1 MAGTSRQRRWP
12 RILGGLALVVIV
24 AGFLP
29 GVQAR
34 GKALAVLA
42 EAVGIDFPRPLAE
55 DITRTDVSL
64 DGVTGH
70 LYSPREPAPPI
81 LLLPGAAPLGKD
93 DPRAVR
99 LARSLARADRTVFI
113 PDLTLYERRFEA
125 EDLDRI
131 VRSVLAL
138 GSHPDADGEA
148 LLLGISYGGSFALV
162 AAADERL
169 RGRLVQVATF
179 GAYWDLVG
187 VIQAVTTGASLVDG
201 VRIPWQGHPMA
212 RSILERAVA
221 GLAPERIQAPLQA
234 ALASGDPSGLSPEAR
249 ALFDLLRNDEPERAR
264 ELAEALPP
272 ELREFLAAFSPSSVG
287 RDLDV
292 PVVAMHSTDDPAVPY
307 GELARLRRALPE
319 ARLVTVSSFRHVDP
333 TTDTPGGWTALVA
346 DAWDAWR
353 FTSWILEA
361 QE

>member
-1 MAGTSRQRRWP
+1 MAGASRRRRWP
-12 RILGGLALVVIV
+12 WIVGGLAAAVIV
-24 AGFLP
+24 AGLFP
-29 GVQAR
+29 AVQAR

-42 EAVGIDFPRPLAE
+42 EAVGIGFPRPLAE

-70 LYSPREPAPPI
+70 LYSPQDPAPPI
-81 LLLPGAAPLGKD
+81 VLIPGAAPLGKD

-113 PDLTLYERRFEA
+113 PDLTLYERRLAA

-131 VRSVLAL
+131 VRSTLAL
-138 GSHPDADGEA
+138 ESHPSAKGEVM
-148 LLLGISYGGSFALV
+148 LLGISYGGSFALV

-169 RGRLVQVATF
+169 HGRLAQVATF

-187 VIQAVTTGASLVDG
+187 VIQAVTTGTSLVDG
-201 VRIPWQGHPMA
+201 ARIPWQGHPMA
-212 RSILERAVA
+212 RSILEEAVVR
-221 GLAPERIQAPLQA
+221 LAPEASRPRLRA
-234 ALASGDPSGLSPEAR
+234 ALASGDPARLSPDAR
-249 ALFDLLRNDEPERAR
+249 ALFELLRNQDPGRTR
-264 ELAEALPP
+264 ELAAGVPR
-272 ELREFLAAFSPSSVG
+272 ELRELLAGFSPSSVG
-287 RDLDV
+287 ERV
-292 PVVAMHSTDDPAVPY
+292 VAPVVAMHSTDDPAVPF
-307 GELARLRRALPE
+307 GELLRLRRALPE
-319 ARLVTVSSFRHVDP
+319 ARAVTVSSFRHVDP
-333 TTDTPGGWTALVA
+333 SASAPGGWTAVVA

>member
-1 MAGTSRQRRWP
+1 
-12 RILGGLALVVIV
+12 VIV

-29 GVQAR
+29 AVQAR

-42 EAVGIDFPRPLAE
+42 EAVGIDFPRPFAD
-55 DITRTDVSL
+55 DIRRTDVSL

-70 LYSPREPAPPI
+70 LYTPDHPAPAI

-99 LARSLARADRTVFI
+99 LARALARAGRVVFI
-113 PDLTLYERRFEA
+113 PDLILFERRLEI

-131 VRSVLAL
+131 VRSALAL
-138 GSHPDADGEA
+138 SSHPAAEGEVS
-148 LLLGISYGGSFALV
+148 LLGISYGGSFALV

-169 RGRLVQVATF
+169 RGHLTQVATF

-201 VRIPWQGHPMA
+201 VRVPWQGHPMA
-212 RSILERAVA
+212 GAILEEAVTRLGPA
-221 GLAPERIQAPLQA
+221 ESRDQLQA
-234 ALASGDPSGLSPEAR
+234 ALASGDPNELPQEAR
-249 ALFDLLRNDEPERAR
+249 AVFELLRNRDPERTRDLAAGLPPGLR
-264 ELAEALPP
+264 EL
-272 ELREFLAAFSPSSVG
+272 FAAFSPSSVADG
-287 RDLDV
+287 IEA

-307 GELARLRRALPE
+307 GELIRLRINLPE
-319 ARLVTVSSFRHVDP
+319 TRVVTVSSFRHVDP
-333 TTDTPGGWTALVA
+333 STSAPGGWTSLVA

-353 FTSWILEA
+353 FTSWILAA

>member
-1 MAGTSRQRRWP
+1 MGASRRRRWP
-12 RILGGLALVVIV
+12 WIVGSLAAVVIV

-29 GVQAR
+29 AVQAR

-42 EAVGIDFPRPLAE
+42 EAVGIGFPRPFAE
-55 DITRTDVSL
+55 DIRRTEVSL

-70 LYSPREPAPPI
+70 LYSPQHPAPPI
-81 LLLPGAAPLGKD
+81 VLLPGAAPLGKD

-99 LARSLARADRTVFI
+99 LARSLARADRSVFI

-131 VRSVLAL
+131 VRSSLAL
-138 GSHPDADGEA
+138 GSHPAAEGDVQ
-148 LLLGISYGGSFALV
+148 LLGISYGGSFALV

-169 RGRLVQVATF
+169 RGRLEQVATF

-187 VIQAVTTGASLVDG
+187 VIQAVTTGTSLVDG
-201 VRIPWQGHPMA
+201 VRIPWQGHPSA
-212 RSILERAVA
+212 RSILEQAVV
-221 GLAPERIQAPLQA
+221 GLAPDETQEPLSA
-234 ALASGDPSGLSPEAR
+234 ALARDEPGGLSPPAR
-249 ALFDLLRNDEPERAR
+249 AIFDLLRNEDPSRTR
-264 ELAEALPP
+264 ELAEELPP
-272 ELREFLAAFSPSSVG
+272 QLEEFLESFSPSSVVEP
-287 RDLDV
+287 LDV

-307 GELARLRRALPE
+307 GELVRLHGALPE
-319 ARLVTVSSFRHVDP
+319 ARVVTVSSFRHVDP
-333 TTDTPGGWTALVA
+333 STSAPGGWTALVA